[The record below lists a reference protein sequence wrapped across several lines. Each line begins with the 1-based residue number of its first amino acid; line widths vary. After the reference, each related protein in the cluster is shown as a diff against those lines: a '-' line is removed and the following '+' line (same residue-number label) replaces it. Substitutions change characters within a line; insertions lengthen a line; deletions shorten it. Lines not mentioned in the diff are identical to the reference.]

1 MNDNVTKKDPK
12 PEPKKDYKKPDELGG
27 VYFSSHIKIY
37 DPNTQQVLVKK
48 RGDV

>member
-1 MNDNVTKKDPK
+1 MNNNVTKKDNK
-12 PEPKKDYKKPDELGG
+12 PEPKKDMKKPDELGG

-37 DPNTQQVLVKK
+37 DPNTNQVLVKK